1 MSNLETG
8 KNVAIAFALVIGS
21 ALSTGIGAAAV
32 FFPSIVK
39 LTSTRVLAS
48 ALAFAAGVMIYV
60 SLLEIIVKSRDSF
73 ADAGYSE
80 GNSHLF
86 STLCFFGGVFF
97 MKVVDSIVHYL
108 GGGDHK
114 EGHEHTKKTE
124 NEEINKH
131 HSETELVIPHC
142 IGCSEDPITE
152 LEEWHNKAEQEVNE
166 VNVNSENNTTDDT
179 FTDVGMAAQKT
190 KTDAE
195 IPVNDVFVGDSSKVS
210 QNDPEFG
217 QAKKENNEQHDEQV
231 KSDRSHS
238 DLSSQDGNEKL
249 GKKEKRRLIRMGV
262 NTALAIAIHNFP
274 EGLATF
280 VAALDEPKVGAV
292 LAVALGIHNIPEG
305 LCVALPVYYAT
316 GNRMKGFLWGLVSGL
331 TEPIGALIGYLIL
344 AKFMRDEVYAILF
357 GLVAGM
363 MTYISFRELIPTA
376 FRYDPK
382 DTVVTNAVILG
393 MMVMAISLVL
403 FLL

>member
-1 MSNLETG
+1 MNE
-8 KNVAIAFALVIGS
+8 
-21 ALSTGIGAAAV
+21 AV
-32 FFPSIVK
+32 
-39 LTSTRVLAS
+39 
-48 ALAFAAGVMIYV
+48 
-60 SLLEIIVKSRDSF
+60 
-73 ADAGYSE
+73 
-80 GNSHLF
+80 
-86 STLCFFGGVFF
+86 
-97 MKVVDSIVHYL
+97 
-108 GGGDHK
+108 
-114 EGHEHTKKTE
+114 
-124 NEEINKH
+124 
-131 HSETELVIPHC
+131 SETEVVIPHC

-152 LEEWHNKAEQEVNE
+152 LEEWHNKAEREVNE
-166 VNVNSENNTTDDT
+166 VKINSENATSDET
-179 FTDVGMAAQKT
+179 FTEVGMAVSKT
-190 KTDAE
+190 KTDVE
-195 IPVNDVFVGDSSKVS
+195 IPVNDVFVEDGNKVS

-217 QAKKENNEQHDEQV
+217 GAEEENNENE

-249 GKKEKRRLIRMGV
+249 GKKEKKRLIRMGV

-316 GNRMKGFLWGLVSGL
+316 GNRMKGFLWGLLSGL
-331 TEPIGALIGYLIL
+331 TEPIGALVGYLIL
-344 AKFMRDEVYAILF
+344 AKFMKDQVYAILF

-403 FLL
+403 FVL